1 MPPLPRGGAP
11 SPCASI
17 ALSRE
22 WDAIA
27 SGELHTVSKPAS
39 LPTPVR
45 SIFFC
50 RRRLLAGLGLAPV
63 VLSGI
68 CPAQTQPKA
77 DAPRQRRI
85 ALVIGN
91 GRYPEMPLNNPE
103 HDARLVA
110 RTLRSLDF
118 EVGEHLNLSA
128 RDFKRVLREF
138 ARRMDDDQVASVF
151 YYAGHGVQIDGRN
164 FLLPVDIALRDEAEV
179 RDEAIDVQDALLS
192 HVDRVRP
199 RARIFIIDACRNDP
213 FAARKGAG
221 RNVNGLAEMAA
232 PGALIAFSAAPGGVA
247 EDGPIGGNS
256 VYTRHLATELRSVGV
271 EVEDMMK
278 SVRIKVLRDTAQ
290 RQIPWVNT
298 SMVVNFMFNP
308 VATPA
313 TALAGP
319 KRSLQLLVQAQRSL
333 NTDARNASAS
343 LALRV
348 YVLRDASGF
357 EKASFD
363 SLYDDDE
370 ATLGASVLVRESL
383 HLRPGEAREIALELS
398 SDARAVAVF
407 GAFREIEHSQ
417 WRATLALPPGSLAPR
432 ARIDAQARQVQM
444 GWTR

>member
-1 MPPLPRGGAP
+1 MPVCQKPVDLPPLPPGEGWGG
-11 SPCASI
+11 
-17 ALSRE
+17 
-22 WDAIA
+22 
-27 SGELHTVSKPAS
+27 G
-39 LPTPVR
+39 LPTRR
-45 SIFFC
+45 SLVAC
-50 RRRLLAGLGLAPV
+50 LGLIP
-63 VLSGI
+63 LLQGGL
-68 CPAQTQPKA
+68 CLAQPQPRIEA
-77 DAPRQRRI
+77 SRQRRI

-91 GRYPEMPLNNPE
+91 GRYPEIPLNNPE
-103 HDARLVA
+103 HDARLIA
-110 RTLRSLDF
+110 QTLRSLGF
-118 EVGEHLNLSA
+118 EVGEHLNLQA

-151 YYAGHGVQIDGRN
+151 YYAGHGVQIGGRN
-164 FLLPVDIALRDEAEV
+164 YLLPVDIALRDEAEV
-179 RDEAIDVQDALLS
+179 RDEAIDMQEALLAPI
-192 HVDRVRP
+192 DRVRP

-213 FAARKGAG
+213 FAARRPTRSA
-221 RNVNGLAEMAA
+221 NGLAEMAA

-256 VYTRHLATELRSVGV
+256 IYTRHLATELRSAGV

-278 SVRIKVLRDTAQ
+278 AVRIKVLRDTAQ

-308 VATPA
+308 GTAP
-313 TALAGP
+313 ALAAP

-370 ATLGASVLVRESL
+370 ATLGANVLARESL
-383 HLRPGEAREIALELS
+383 HLRPGEARELALEFS
-398 SDARAVAVF
+398 GDARALAVF
-407 GAFREIEHSQ
+407 GAFREIEHAQ
-417 WRATLALPPGSLAPR
+417 WRAILPLPAGALAQR
-432 ARIDAQARQVQM
+432 ARIDAQARQLQV
-444 GWTR
+444 GWAK

>member
-1 MPPLPRGGAP
+1 MRLLEVQAF
-11 SPCASI
+11 
-17 ALSRE
+17 
-22 WDAIA
+22 
-27 SGELHTVSKPAS
+27 GEVS
-39 LPTPVR
+39 
-45 SIFFC
+45 
-50 RRRLLAGLGLAPV
+50 RRRLLPFLGLMPV
-63 VLSGI
+63 LWSGL
-68 CPAQTQPKA
+68 CQAQPQAKVEAT
-77 DAPRQRRI
+77 RQRRI

-91 GRYPEMPLNNPE
+91 GRYPEIPLNNPE

-110 RTLRSLDF
+110 QTLRSLGF
-118 EVGEHLNLSA
+118 EVGEYLNLTA

-151 YYAGHGVQIDGRN
+151 YYAGHGVQIGGRN
-164 FLLPVDIALRDEAEV
+164 YLLPVDIALRDEAEV
-179 RDEAIDVQDALLS
+179 RDEAIDLQEALLA

-213 FAARKGAG
+213 FAARG
-221 RNVNGLAEMAA
+221 RSRNANGLAEMAA

-256 VYTRHLATELRSVGV
+256 IYTRHLATELRSMGV
-271 EVEDMMK
+271 EVEEMMK
-278 SVRIKVLRDTAQ
+278 AVRVKVLRDTAQ

-308 VATPA
+308 GAAP
-313 TALAGP
+313 ALAGP
-319 KRSLQLLVQAQRSL
+319 KRNLQLLVQAQRSL

-370 ATLGASVLVRESL
+370 ATLGSNVLVRESL
-383 HLRPGEAREIALELS
+383 HLRPGEARELALELS
-398 SDARAVAVF
+398 GDARALAVF
-407 GAFREIEHSQ
+407 GAFREIERSQ
-417 WRATLALPPGSLAPR
+417 WRAILPLPVGTLAR
-432 ARIDAQARQVQM
+432 VRVDAQARQLQL
-444 GWTR
+444 GWAK